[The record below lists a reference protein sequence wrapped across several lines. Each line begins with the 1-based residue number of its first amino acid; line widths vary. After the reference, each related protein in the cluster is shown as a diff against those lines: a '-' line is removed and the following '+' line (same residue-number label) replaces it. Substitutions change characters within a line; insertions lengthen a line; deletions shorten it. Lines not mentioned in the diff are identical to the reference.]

1 MKPRFR
7 VLVLFAVLILGV
19 CGTSLAQE
27 EGVGA
32 AAFLRRGIDARALAM
47 GGAFVAVAD
56 GYSSV
61 YWNPAGL
68 ARVPTAQVGGMYTD
82 IYGAGLGLNYLGGKI
97 DWNLQPTQTSSSRLE
112 GKIDW
117 ALQPIQ
123 TNSFR
128 LGIGGAYTEFATEVR
143 AGDEYGNPIGVIRYS
158 ERLFSGGGALLI
170 PNLGCVGAI
179 AKVYSFLA
187 PRAGVGGAD
196 GTAFGI
202 GFDVGLVA
210 PVWDDFWFGVAASD
224 IGNTKIKWH
233 NTPTEP
239 TDVVLARYTVGTA
252 FVGRGFTLAADY
264 AFQPKADNIVH
275 VGGEYTLGFLSLR
288 AGVVKRLGGPLSLA
302 AGVGV
307 NVKNLR
313 IDAAWLQNKEIQG
326 EGAHDTIVLSA
337 EFTFGSSVPDQE

>member
-7 VLVLFAVLILGV
+7 VVVLFTVLVFGM

-68 ARVPTAQVGGMYTD
+68 ARVPTTQVGGMYTD
-82 IYGAGLGLNYLGGKI
+82 IYGAGLGVNYLGGKI
-97 DWNLQPTQTSSSRLE
+97 DWDLQSTQT
-112 GKIDW
+112 D
-117 ALQPIQ
+117 
-123 TNSFR
+123 SFR

-158 ERLFSGGGALLI
+158 ERLFSAGGALLI
-170 PNLGCVGAI
+170 PNLGCVGAT

-187 PRAGVGGAD
+187 PRAGVGGED

-202 GFDVGLVA
+202 GFDLGLVA
-210 PVWDDFWFGVAASD
+210 SVWNGLYLGIAASD

-233 NTPTEP
+233 STPTEP
-239 TDVVLARYTVGTA
+239 TDIVLGKYTVGTA
-252 FVGRGFTLAADY
+252 FNWEGLTLAADY
-264 AFQPKADNIVH
+264 VFQPRADDLVR
-275 VGGEYTLGFLSLR
+275 VGGEYNLWFLTFR
-288 AGVVKRLGGPLSLA
+288 AGVVKRLGGPLSLT

-307 NVKNLR
+307 KVKDLGIN
-313 IDAAWLQNKEIQG
+313 AAWLQNKELEV

-337 EFTFGSSVPDQE
+337 EFTFSNPWSGLTKEETEAEADSAGEP